1 MSRASILC
9 EGTHFPAIS
18 WYTVIRM
25 YTDMYLDALRDSA
38 NFVLQQHFRL
48 KQISGTL
55 VTYFR
60 KECDKIKKPTV
71 GHKSWRCHNKYCSN
85 VWKDGIMDYKIPD
98 GHVTICAAAIIPKS
112 IQLSLLQI
120 TVVTF
125 SSKS

>member
-1 MSRASILC
+1 M
-9 EGTHFPAIS
+9 E
-18 WYTVIRM
+18 
-25 YTDMYLDALRDSA
+25 ALYVSA
-38 NFVLQQHFRL
+38 NFGLQRHFCL

-55 VTYFR
+55 VTYFC
-60 KECDKIKKPTV
+60 KECNKIKKPTV
-71 GHKSWRCHNKYCSN
+71 GHQSWRCQNKYCSN